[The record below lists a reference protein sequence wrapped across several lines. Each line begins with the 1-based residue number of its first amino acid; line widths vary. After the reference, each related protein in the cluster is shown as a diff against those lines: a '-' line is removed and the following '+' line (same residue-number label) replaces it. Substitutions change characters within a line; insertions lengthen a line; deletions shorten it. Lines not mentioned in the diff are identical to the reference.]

1 MRGTVD
7 FFGFVERPLFIAGA
21 FFFATRFAGMAAVYS
36 IMLWHDDRMNRF
48 LRIAP
53 IQFRTMS
60 RSLRIFSAVMLPLIM
75 LALGWQLGA
84 RSEQQRL
91 AGERDRIAELFS
103 GATGSGKTVV
113 SDPEKEVDI
122 TLLWSVW
129 RLLDRNYIE
138 PDQLKVN
145 TMVFGAVSGM
155 VSAVGDP
162 YTLFMTPTDS
172 KQFQDAL
179 SGTLEGIGAQL
190 EMQNGEVIVVAP
202 LKGSPAERAGILPRD
217 IIIKVG
223 DKDVANMKLEEV
235 VGMIRGKK
243 GTTVSITVVHDKA
256 RQPTTVTVTRDAIH
270 VPSVESKVIKTTHSG
285 SVAYVSLNQFGNDS
299 IAELRKALSD
309 MPLKDVKGVVL
320 DLRFNGGGYLEGAV
334 ELVSMFVDEGKVV
347 SVSRRGGTTEEHFV
361 KGGMLVPATLPVAV
375 IINGG
380 SASASEITAGALQ
393 DHKRAKIVG
402 TQSFGKGTVQEVIDL
417 PGGSSLRVTIARWL
431 TPGGHDLGKKGVT
444 PDFLVDRTVEQ
455 FTAGKDPQLDTA
467 VEWVTDKQDI
477 SATYGTGAV
486 KTAK

>member
-1 MRGTVD
+1 
-7 FFGFVERPLFIAGA
+7 
-21 FFFATRFAGMAAVYS
+21 
-36 IMLWHDDRMNRF
+36 
-48 LRIAP
+48 
-53 IQFRTMS
+53 
-60 RSLRIFSAVMLPLIM
+60 
-75 LALGWQLGA
+75 
-84 RSEQQRL
+84 
-91 AGERDRIAELFS
+91 
-103 GATGSGKTVV
+103 
-113 SDPEKEVDI
+113 
-122 TLLWSVW
+122 
-129 RLLDRNYIE
+129 
-138 PDQLKVN
+138 
-145 TMVFGAVSGM
+145 
-155 VSAVGDP
+155 
-162 YTLFMTPTDS
+162 
-172 KQFQDAL
+172 
-179 SGTLEGIGAQL
+179 
-190 EMQNGEVIVVAP
+190 
-202 LKGSPAERAGILPRD
+202 
-217 IIIKVG
+217 
-223 DKDVANMKLEEV
+223 
-235 VGMIRGKK
+235 
-243 GTTVSITVVHDKA
+243 
-256 RQPTTVTVTRDAIH
+256 
-270 VPSVESKVIKTTHSG
+270 
-285 SVAYVSLNQFGNDS
+285 VAYVSLNQFGNDS

-361 KGGMLVPATLPVAV
+361 KGGMLVPATLPVAI